1 MNQRKVLASVAGTI
15 LVLTGVAVLQ
25 QSASAATSCTATGT
39 YNPWTEGPGVGGY
52 TASLTVTNT
61 GDPITSWTI
70 TSTLPSGQSFTPAGW
85 NATYTT
91 SGQTLTGASMSH
103 NGTLGT
109 GASASG
115 IGYNGRWTG
124 NFVAPTFTCTPGGS
138 GPANPAPTVTLTSPT
153 AGQTFAAGAPV
164 PLAAT
169 ASDSNGTVASV
180 AFLVDAVVVNTDTT
194 SPYSFSV
201 TNLTTG
207 NHTAAARATDNQGAQ
222 TTTAAVQFTVGGGGG
237 TPAIVFNPVSATV
250 GEGAS
255 QTVSVRLS
263 QAPTANVVVGL
274 ARTGDADITVA
285 PASVTLTPANATT
298 GVNITLS
305 AAQDTD
311 QVNGTATI
319 TGTGTGVTTATL
331 MVTEADDDVVT
342 GPGRVNNPF
351 AGAAGYVNGDWAA
364 RIRTVTGGSRIA
376 NQPTGVW
383 MDRIAAITGTTG
395 ALGLRGH
402 LDAAV
407 QQDAANGATPT
418 YIQIVIYDLPGR
430 DCAALASNG
439 ELGPNDLPRY
449 QAEYIDPISTI
460 FADPAYR
467 ALRIVTVIEIDSIP
481 NLVTNVSGRPTST
494 ANCDVVN
501 QNGAYINGVGYALR
515 KLAAVPNV
523 YNYIDAAHH
532 GWIGWSDNFGATA
545 TKLLQAANAQGSTP
559 ANVWGF
565 ITNTANYSAL
575 SEPFINVG
583 GTINGQQVRQ
593 SAWVDFNNYNDELTF
608 AQAFRTQLI
617 GAGFNG
623 GGTDGIGM
631 LIDTSRNGWGNCVQA
646 PCEAMPNRPTAAS
659 TSTDLNTN
667 INQSRIDRRI
677 HKGNWCNQ
685 TGAGLGERPRANPAT
700 GLDAYVWIKPPG
712 ESDGSSTEIPNN
724 EGKGFDRMCDPTY
737 GGNARNGNQ
746 MSGALPNSPLSGA
759 FFPAQVTQLMANA
772 FPAL

>member
-1 MNQRKVLASVAGTI
+1 MNQRKVLASVAGTV
-15 LVLTGVAVLQ
+15 LVLAGVAVLQ

-39 YNPWTEGPGVGGY
+39 YSPWTEGSGVGGY

-91 SGQTLTGASMSH
+91 SGQTLTGASQAH

-124 NFVAPTFTCTPGGS
+124 SFVAPTFTCTPGGS
-138 GPANPAPTVTLTSPT
+138 APGNPAPTVTLTSPT
-153 AGQTFAAGAPV
+153 AGQTFPAGQAV

-180 AFLVDAVVVNTDTT
+180 AFLIDGVVVNTDTT
-194 SPYSFSV
+194 SPYSFSA

-222 TTTAAVQFTVGGGGG
+222 TTTSAVQFTVGGGGG

-263 QAPTANVVVGL
+263 QAPTANVVVSL

-285 PASVTLTPANATT
+285 PTSVTLTPANATT

-331 MVTEADDDVVT
+331 MVSEADDDVVT

-351 AGAAGYVNGDWAA
+351 AGAAGYVNGDWAT
-364 RIRTVTGGSRIA
+364 RVRGVTGGSRIA

-383 MDRIAAITGTTG
+383 MDRIAAIGGAGG
-395 ALGLRGH
+395 ALSLRGH
-402 LDAAV
+402 LDSAV
-407 QQDAANGATPT
+407 QQDTANGSTAT

-430 DCAALASNG
+430 DCSALASNG
-439 ELGPNDLPRY
+439 ELGPTELPRY
-449 QAEYIDPISTI
+449 QTEYIDPIAAI
-460 FADPAYR
+460 LADPAYR
-467 ALRIVTVIEIDSIP
+467 ALRIVTIIEIDSIP
-481 NLVTNVSGRPTST
+481 NLVTNVSGRPTSV
-494 ANCDVVN
+494 AACDVVN
-501 QNGAYINGVGYALR
+501 QNGAYINGVGYAL
-515 KLAAVPNV
+515 KTLAAVPNV

-532 GWIGWSDNFGATA
+532 GWIGWPDNFGATA
-545 TKLLQAANAQGSTP
+545 TKLAQAANAQGSTP

-575 SEPFINVG
+575 SEPFINVN
-583 GTINGQQVRQ
+583 GTINGQQVKQ
-593 SAWVDFNNYNDELTF
+593 SSWIDFNNYNDELTF
-608 AQAFRTQLI
+608 ATAFRQQLI
-617 GAGFNG
+617 STGFNG

-659 TSTDLNTN
+659 TSTNLNDN
-667 INQSRIDRRI
+667 VNASRIDRRI

-685 TGAGLGERPRANPAT
+685 AGAGLGERPRANPAT
-700 GLDAYVWIKPPG
+700 GIDAYVWIKPPG
-712 ESDGSSTEIPNN
+712 ESDGSSSEIPNN

-737 GGNARNGNQ
+737 GGNARNGNN
-746 MSGALPNSPLSGA
+746 MSGALPNAPISGQ